1 MDLSLFFE
9 KYLLPKGVR
18 LPRSKGNVAPSLFS
32 SVAAATGGSFGPRKL
47 HSKLP
52 QISHFSYEDFLPL
65 AARFPTMVCIA
76 GINVGLG
83 SLRRKEQLTGFC
95 PHSTKNRVRIAPV
108 CLITRSHLR
117 IGYKGLGAI
126 CSPVLT
132 SCHTMTEGF
141 EIVTVENSL
150 LV

>member
-83 SLRRKEQLTGFC
+83 SLRRKEQLTGFWR
-95 PHSTKNRVRIAPV
+95 PSPERIECHHVDYENGPFGP
-108 CLITRSHLR
+108 LPRFRSH
-117 IGYKGLGAI
+117 I
-126 CSPVLT
+126 
-132 SCHTMTEGF
+132 
-141 EIVTVENSL
+141 
-150 LV
+150 